1 MIGDS
6 FSCFVNYYFIGVG
19 LKILLLKTP
28 KSPIFFCALLLLFL
42 QIILKMAGM
51 YEIRS
56 HALKSVESSPP
67 FKITFS
73 IILET
78 FYNSF

>member
-1 MIGDS
+1 MMRDS

-19 LKILLLKTP
+19 SENPPIKTP

-56 HALKSVESSPP
+56 HAL
-67 FKITFS
+67 
-73 IILET
+73 
-78 FYNSF
+78 